1 MACGYALE
9 CSGDAA
15 TAQALYQQAHAGQR
29 NIPAF
34 RGQASA
40 ESDSALP
47 IQAIAAGRLFELP
60 GDGRVVVA
68 RLLDR
73 DLLYL
78 DGTGTPKQAEE
89 ALRCLGQYL
98 DFQSSR
104 PDNEHGTGPD
114 VLWIFPDMTALCV
127 DAKTNK
133 LSGSVYRKDEFGQLS
148 DHVQWMRDH
157 TEAKQIIAG
166 FVGPEL
172 LVSESANPPKGV
184 VLGTLAKFQAIAETL
199 KVAYRDIATNAL
211 PLTVGQVVAA
221 EFEKRGLLWPT
232 LERSFDFIELR
243 SLKEK

>member
-1 MACGYALE
+1 LCQQG
-9 CSGDAA
+9 SGDAA

-68 RLLDR
+68 RL
-73 DLLYL
+73 
-78 DGTGTPKQAEE
+78 
-89 ALRCLGQYL
+89 
-98 DFQSSR
+98 
-104 PDNEHGTGPD
+104 
-114 VLWIFPDMTALCV
+114 
-127 DAKTNK
+127 
-133 LSGSVYRKDEFGQLS
+133 
-148 DHVQWMRDH
+148 
-157 TEAKQIIAG
+157 
-166 FVGPEL
+166 
-172 LVSESANPPKGV
+172 
-184 VLGTLAKFQAIAETL
+184 
-199 KVAYRDIATNAL
+199 
-211 PLTVGQVVAA
+211 TVGQVVAA